1 MAAEAVSLILPVL
14 NHSADMSRVVRS
26 WHSTLANLSRQFE
39 LILVDQRSTDNSLEV
54 AQSLATELNF
64 VKLTSSAPGFGIAL
78 QAGLTLAQHPLIAYS
93 SLDYPYTPSDI
104 ERLLKR
110 IADVDPHLNRSID
123 LVSGCRNGQHSPV
136 FWYLVGRGYRGLSRI
151 LFGLPLQA
159 PLGWLGF
166 TEHFRSWVAWFCFGD
181 PLTDPNSAFKVI
193 RRSVLNKFPIQSDGD
208 FVHVE
213 IVGKATFTTCLMDE
227 LPLTPQ
233 TARIPHVK
241 WTDFGKVF
249 RDAKFHSQ
257 SQPESSFAA
266 ASQDSITALPSL

>member
-1 MAAEAVSLILPVL
+1 MSAEGVSLILPIL
-14 NHSADMSRVVRS
+14 NQSADLSRMVRS
-26 WHSTLANLSRQFE
+26 WHTTLSNLGREFE
-39 LILVDQRSTDNSLEV
+39 VILVDQRSTDNSLEI
-54 AQSLATELNF
+54 AQSLATELKF
-64 VKLTSSAPGFGIAL
+64 VKLTSSAPGFGLAL
-78 QAGLTLAQHPLIAYS
+78 QSGLSLAHHPLIAYS
-93 SLDYPYTPSDI
+93 SFDYPYTPSDI

-110 IADVDPHLNRSID
+110 IADVDPHLNQSID

-136 FWYLVGRGYRGLSRI
+136 FWYLVGKGYRGLSRF

-166 TEHFRSWVAWFCFGD
+166 REHLRSWIVWFCFGD

-227 LPLTPQ
+227 LALTPQ
-233 TARIPHVK
+233 IAAIPHVK
-241 WTDFGKVF
+241 WADFGKVF
-249 RDAKFHSQ
+249 GDPKFHSQ
-257 SQPESSFAA
+257 SQTDSSFVTG
-266 ASQDSITALPSL
+266 SQDTITALRT